1 LAAPVKKKVVADSL
15 IAIDLGTQTSRVIG
29 WRGENV
35 VMVADAAETEIPA
48 ALLLSP
54 EGGMLAGTEA
64 RARQALFPRETLLAP
79 KALLTADPAAL
90 TGRGVF
96 FPHPIAA
103 GASRQV
109 HLEIGGRTRGAVE
122 LVALYLA
129 HLRRDAELTLEHAVS
144 GAVITVP
151 ITFTPFDRQALRVAA
166 RIAGFQR
173 VRLVDEP
180 IAAGLAALG
189 SGVRGRVVACGWGA
203 GHFGAAILELQEE
216 VVRIVSAVGSDAIG
230 GERLELALANDLL
243 ARLRAE
249 VGAPLEHEAHV
260 ARHLLTLAQR
270 ALREIAAGGRAEIV
284 VRLAGREK
292 PWRQTCTAADLE
304 PALAPMREILSGL
317 AGRLL
322 ADAGLK
328 RSDLDALLLAGGM
341 ARLPAAVRHLTE
353 VFGRPPLEGV
363 DPVDAALQGA
373 LVRARFLEHE
383 LPGPLVLDALP
394 AALGLQGQGGAT
406 ITLLD
411 RGEAVPASR
420 TDLFTTYLERQT
432 EVGVAL
438 FANHGLRWE
447 PLAQVEISHLPA
459 LKEGAAQIEVTFALD
474 EDAVLTVDAREI
486 TKSKTLDVD
495 VRPERGLSSKQ
506 AAALVGELPPPEDGG
521 FPERLREA
529 LRERGRLLL
538 GTVQAVAQTHPG
550 AMTRDEK
557 QLIASKSRDMEETL
571 ESHDAGELRSAI
583 RELGEAAQPMVQ
595 RVLDKQLEGLL
606 R

>member
-1 LAAPVKKKVVADSL
+1 LAAPVKKKTVEDSL
-15 IAIDLGTQTSRVIG
+15 IAIDFGTQTSRVIG

-35 VMVADAAETEIPA
+35 IVVADAAETEIPS

-54 EGGMLAGTEA
+54 EGGMLAGAEA
-64 RARQALFPRETLLAP
+64 RARQTLFPLETLLGP
-79 KALLTADPAAL
+79 KTLLTADPQALAA
-90 TGRGVF
+90 RGAF
-96 FPHPIAA
+96 FPHPIVA
-103 GASRQV
+103 GPGRQV
-109 HLEIGGRTRGAVE
+109 QLEVGGRPRGAVE

-151 ITFTPFDRQALRVAA
+151 VSFTPFDRQALRVAA

-180 IAAGLAALG
+180 TAAGLAALG
-189 SGVRGRVVACGWGA
+189 HGVRGRIVACSWGA

-243 ARLRAE
+243 TRLRAE
-249 VGAPLEHEAHV
+249 VTGPLEHEKHV

-270 ALREIAAGGRAEIV
+270 AVREIAAGGKAEVV
-284 VRLAGREK
+284 VRLARREK
-292 PWRQTCTAADLE
+292 PWRHTCTAADLE
-304 PALAPMREILSGL
+304 PVLAPMREIVTGL
-317 AGRLL
+317 IGRLL
-322 ADAGLK
+322 ADARLK

-341 ARLPAAVRHLTE
+341 VRLPTAAQHLVE
-353 VFGRPPLEGV
+353 ILGRPPLEGI
-363 DPVDAALQGA
+363 DPIDAALQGA
-373 LVRARFLEHE
+373 LLRARFLEHE
-383 LPGPLVLDALP
+383 VPGPLVLDALP
-394 AALGLQGQGGAT
+394 AALGLQGQGGTT

-447 PLAQVEISHLPA
+447 PLAQVEISRVPG

-486 TKSKTLDVD
+486 SKSKALGVE

-506 AAALVGELPPPEDGG
+506 AASLVGELPPPEDGG
-521 FPERLREA
+521 SADRLRDA

-538 GTVQAVAQTHPG
+538 GMVQSVAQHHPG

-557 QLIASKSRDMEETL
+557 QLIASKSRNLEETL
-571 ESHDAGELRSAI
+571 EGHDAGELRSSI
-583 RELGEAAQPMVQ
+583 RELGEAAQPMLQ

-606 R
+606 C

>member
-1 LAAPVKKKVVADSL
+1 VKKKAVEDSL
-15 IAIDLGTQTSRVIG
+15 IAIDFGTQTSRVIG
-29 WRGENV
+29 WHGETV
-35 VMVADAAETEIPA
+35 IMVADAAETEIPA

-54 EGGMLAGTEA
+54 EGGMMAGAEA
-64 RARQALFPRETLLAP
+64 RARQTLFPRETLLGS
-79 KALLTADPAAL
+79 KALLTADPQAL
-90 TGRGVF
+90 TARGAF
-96 FPHPIAA
+96 FPHPIVA
-103 GASRQV
+103 GPGREV
-109 HLEIGGRTRGAVE
+109 HLEIGGRSRGAVE

-151 ITFTPFDRQALRVAA
+151 VTFTPFDRQALRVAA

-189 SGVRGRVVACGWGA
+189 HGVRGRIVACSWGA
-203 GHFGAAILELQEE
+203 GHFGAAILELHEE

-249 VGAPLEHEAHV
+249 VAGPLEHETHV

-270 ALREIAAGGRAEIV
+270 AVREIAGSGKADIV

-292 PWRQTCTAADLE
+292 PWRHTCTAADLE
-304 PALAPMREILSGL
+304 PALAPMREIATGL
-317 AGRLL
+317 VDRLL
-322 ADAGLK
+322 ADARLK

-341 ARLPAAVRHLTE
+341 VRLPAAAQHLAE
-353 VFGRPPLEGV
+353 IFGRPPLEGI
-363 DPVDAALQGA
+363 DPGDAALQGA
-373 LVRARFLEHE
+373 LMRARFLEHE

-394 AALGLQGQGGAT
+394 AALGLQGQGATT

-447 PLAQVEISHLPA
+447 PLAQVEISRLPA

-486 TKSKTLDVD
+486 TKSKALGVE

-506 AAALVGELPPPEDGG
+506 AAALVGELPPPEEGG
-521 FPERLREA
+521 FAERLREG

-538 GTVQAVAQTHPG
+538 GTVQATAQGHPG

-557 QLIASKSRDMEETL
+557 QLIASKTRDMEETL
-571 ESHDAGELRSAI
+571 EGQDAGELRSAI
-583 RELGEAAQPMVQ
+583 RELGEAAQPMLQ